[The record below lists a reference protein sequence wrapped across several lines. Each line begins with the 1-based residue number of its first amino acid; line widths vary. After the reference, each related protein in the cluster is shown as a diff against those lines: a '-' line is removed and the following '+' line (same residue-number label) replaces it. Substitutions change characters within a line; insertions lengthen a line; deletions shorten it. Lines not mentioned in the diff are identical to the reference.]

1 MTSVTVNG
9 ARWQTSPGTTVADAV
24 DEWCASR
31 KGIAV
36 ALNGEVVP
44 KSTWAHTALCD
55 ADEIEIVTA
64 AAGG

>member
-9 ARWQTSPGTTVADAV
+9 ARWQTSPGTTVAEVV

-44 KSTWAHTALCD
+44 KSTWADTTVHH